1 VARTEV
7 TVLSCVALAVATLY
21 GLPVRAQEAPS
32 ADAPAVAPA
41 PEAAESVAAGAAD
54 AAPTDLAEPAP
65 PVVCPAATS
74 LKQCTAAC
82 SAQFPPKPKIELPED
97 ATARA
102 RLGVHGWWALGA
114 GVALLIGG
122 GITGGVALHLNKELS
137 KECESGSCPPA
148 QHAVLDTRDRLAV
161 TSTVLIAGGVAASA
175 VGILIL
181 AVFARTPKMSD
192 DEREGPAAALI
203 PAVGPGI
210 AGAAVAWRF

>member
-7 TVLSCVALAVATLY
+7 TVLSGIVLAVATLC
-21 GLPVRAQEAPS
+21 GLPARSQEASP
-32 ADAPAVAPA
+32 ADAPVVAPA
-41 PEAAESVAAGAAD
+41 PID
-54 AAPTDLAEPAP
+54 AASAVTAEAPAAAP
-65 PVVCPAATS
+65 PAICPTATS

-82 SAQFPPKPKIELPED
+82 SAQFPPKPKIELPVD

-122 GITGGVALHLNKELS
+122 GITGGVALHLDKELS
-137 KECESGSCPPA
+137 KECEGGSCPPA
-148 QHAVLDTRDRLAV
+148 QHADLDTRDRLAV

-181 AVFARTPKMSD
+181 AVFARTPKMSE
-192 DEREGPAAALI
+192 DESEGPAAALV
-203 PAVGPGI
+203 PAVGPGV